1 MLTSAEEDDEDEL
14 ELEPVDEPAPELPD
28 EPAVPDDPDPAL
40 DVPVEPEP
48 VLVAPEPVPGE
59 LPPVDPRTR

>member
-28 EPAVPDDPDPAL
+28 DPVL
-40 DVPVEPEP
+40 PVEPEP
-48 VLVAPEPVPGE
+48 VLDEPVEPEPVPSA
-59 LPPVDPRTR
+59 DRCR